1 MSVAVKW
8 LLERDVFHED
18 LDPIKDAITA
28 AGMEYKEVRY
38 IPLGAENK
46 FYEYFPGE
54 ACVIPYGSINFTAAV
69 NREIGWVPGVWGDRK
84 HLECTH
90 YYPQLG
96 KYLLNDDYIM
106 LPYGEMI
113 RQCEFLFNTL
123 GRNTQLFVRP
133 SSPSKTFTGQTIS
146 GYHYEDDVKRLGFY
160 DVEPDSLV
168 IVSSPKDIDVEWRM
182 IVIDGKVV
190 AGSQYKTET
199 LTQIREGY
207 PEQVLTFA
215 QEVADA
221 YRVDDAYVIDVGLYN
236 GMLKLIEVNSFSS
249 SGWYLADKP
258 AIVSAAAELAIAQHE
273 DFWGTDDNSK
283 FKKQLER
290 ASAIV
295 DKWPAWKRN
304 ILNNSSCPTVAVPRE
319 PVINDE

>member
-18 LDPIKDAITA
+18 LDPIKEAIA
-28 AGMEYKEVRY
+28 SAGMEYKEVRY
-38 IPLGAENK
+38 IPMGADNNFFDYYVPTE
-46 FYEYFPGE
+46 
-54 ACVIPYGSINFTAAV
+54 CVIPYGSINFTAAI
-69 NREIGWVPGVWGDRK
+69 NREISWVPGVWGNRK
-84 HLECTH
+84 TLECTH
-90 YYPQLG
+90 YYPRLG

-106 LPYGEMI
+106 LPYGEML
-113 RQCEFLFNTL
+113 RRSDFLFNTL
-123 GRNTQLFVRP
+123 GKNTQLFVRP

-160 DVEPDSLV
+160 DVEPESLV

-207 PEQVLTFA
+207 PDEVLSYA
-215 QEVADA
+215 QEIANA
-221 YRVDDAYVIDVGLYN
+221 YRLDDAYVIDVAKSN
-236 GMLKLIEVNSFSS
+236 GELKLIEVNSFSS

-258 AIVSAAAELAIAQHE
+258 AIVSAAADLAIKQYE
-273 DFWGTDDNSK
+273 DYWGNK
-283 FKKQLER
+283 
-290 ASAIV
+290 
-295 DKWPAWKRN
+295 
-304 ILNNSSCPTVAVPRE
+304 
-319 PVINDE
+319 